1 MRRASQ
7 LPRFGL
13 CALLVGWGVAAE
25 QVRGAD
31 ATPAAAAT
39 STEGATHA
47 ESKRV
52 VLRDAA
58 AGRTLQTF
66 CLGPDGRVFA
76 LVAASVDYGAGDGA
90 AAKAGGEIRVLDPK
104 GVEQAKWSVDFTPQR
119 IAASPDGRVYV
130 GGNGRLACYTAEGKR
145 LSERES
151 PHLAAVLADPE
162 ALRRQAEEQRRS
174 MIDSYRENVKQFEE
188 QAKRLEEA
196 ARDAAKKEPAK
207 DKSSDK
213 AKDAADGASS
223 TKRSSSSSIV
233 GAFFAIGGHGDGGEP
248 NAAQQ
253 LQNLRQAIS
262 MYRRVLDMHE
272 KKTVD
277 DVVQEIT
284 ARLQRIHGIA
294 VSGDDVF
301 VATAVAKG
309 YGYAVWRMSRDFAE
323 PRQIVNGLS
332 GCCGQIDIQA
342 KGAELFVAENSRHR
356 VVRFDRDG
364 KQLAAWGK
372 RDREGAGAGFGGCCN
387 PMNLCFTADGGVVT
401 AESEGRVKCF
411 RGDGTF
417 DRVLADAKVGG
428 GCKNVAVAISPDGK
442 QVYFYDQ
449 QGSQIIILDR
459 HDSAAPKPAAETNQ
473 VGRRS

>member
-1 MRRASQ
+1 MRRSPQ
-7 LPRFGL
+7 LARLGL
-13 CALLVGWGVAAE
+13 VALLVGSIVETAP
-25 QVRGAD
+25 VRGAD
-31 ATPAAAAT
+31 PVPAAAAT
-39 STEGATHA
+39 SPEPATHA

-76 LVAASVDYGAGDGA
+76 LVAASVDYGVGDGA
-90 AAKAGGEIRVLDPK
+90 AAKAGGEIRVLDPT
-104 GVEQAKWSVDFTPQR
+104 GVEQAKWSVDFTPER

-145 LSERES
+145 LSECES

-162 ALRRQAEEQRRS
+162 ALRRQAEEQRKS

-188 QAKRLEEA
+188 QVKRLEEA
-196 ARDAAKKEPAK
+196 ARDEAKREPAK
-207 DKSSDK
+207 DKSSDQP
-213 AKDAADGASS
+213 KDAADGASS
-223 TKRSSSSSIV
+223 TKRSSSSIL
-233 GAFFAIGGHGDGGEP
+233 GAFFAIGSHGDVGEP

-253 LQNLRQAIS
+253 LQNLRQAIG
-262 MYRRVLDMHE
+262 MYRRILDMHE

-277 DVVQEIT
+277 DVVREIT

-294 VSGDDVF
+294 VSGNDVF
-301 VATAVAKG
+301 VATGVAKG
-309 YGYAVWRMSRDFAE
+309 YGYAVWRLSRDFAE
-323 PRQIVNGLS
+323 PKQIVNGLS
-332 GCCGQIDIQA
+332 GCCGQLDIQA
-342 KGAELFVAENSRHR
+342 KGDELFVAENSRHR
-356 VVRFDRDG
+356 VVRYDRDG

-411 RGDGTF
+411 HGDGTF

-428 GCKNVAVAISPDGK
+428 GCKNVAVAVSPDGK

-459 HDSAAPKPAAETNQ
+459 NDSAAPKPAAKANQ
-473 VGRRS
+473 VGQRS